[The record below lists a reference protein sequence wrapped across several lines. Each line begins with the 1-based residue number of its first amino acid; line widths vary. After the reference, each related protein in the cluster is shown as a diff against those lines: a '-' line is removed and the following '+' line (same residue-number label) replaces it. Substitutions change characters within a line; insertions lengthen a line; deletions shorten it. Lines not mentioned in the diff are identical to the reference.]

1 METTNDTPASPGDR
15 PADVTA
21 QAQDDR
27 RSATDP
33 ASDPRPLNPDVDDEA
48 VAKGRAVIDRL

>member
-1 METTNDTPASPGDR
+1 MDTKNDSDATPGDL
-15 PADVTA
+15 PADPA
-21 QAQDDR
+21 GQAQDDR

>member
-1 METTNDTPASPGDR
+1 MDTKNDPDATPGDR

-33 ASDPRPLNPDVDDEA
+33 ASDPRPLNPETDEDA